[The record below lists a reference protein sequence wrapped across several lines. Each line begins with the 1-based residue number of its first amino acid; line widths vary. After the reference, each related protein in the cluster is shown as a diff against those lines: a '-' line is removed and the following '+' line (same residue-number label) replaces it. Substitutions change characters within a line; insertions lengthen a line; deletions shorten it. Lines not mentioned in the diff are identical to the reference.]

1 MSVVSMHTTALGMF
15 LVHELCMYLI
25 IINCRLPPGVIS
37 VLPGGSEVG
46 WRLISHSGVS
56 KLMFSGSTGV
66 GRLMRKQTAGLG
78 MHLTLCK

>member
-1 MSVVSMHTTALGMF
+1 MF
-15 LVHELCMYLI
+15 IVHELFMYLI
-25 IINCRLPPGVIS
+25 VFNYRLPPGVIN

-46 WRLISHSGVS
+46 QLLVTHSGVS

-78 MHLTLCK
+78 MHLTMCE